1 MTGWRWTHSLRFRLL
16 AATLAALTLAL
27 VLAGLLLN
35 SLFHEHVMRQY
46 EATLS
51 RQLDQLTARLEF
63 DATGQPRIDANTL
76 SDPRWVL
83 PYSGLYWQL
92 DRVSTDAGARS
103 GVLRSRSLWDA
114 TLGLETDALA
124 DGDLHVHQGSGPQG
138 AALLMLERT
147 VSTAEQPGALWRLI
161 VAGDLQE
168 STQAVQRF
176 TGVLS
181 GSLLGLGLL
190 LGLAA
195 LAQVAVGL
203 APLRTLQRAL
213 GEVRAGHTP
222 RLQGRFPQEIQPLI
236 DDFNG
241 VLDQNAAVVARSRT
255 HAGNLAHALKTPLT
269 VMAQAAAEPQGAQPS
284 ELAGLVREQVALAR
298 RHIDWHLSHARAAAA
313 QRLPGQRTALAPV
326 LAGLLRVMERVH
338 AARELDLHGTP
349 VPDSW
354 AFAGE
359 AQDLHEMLGN
369 LLENACQWARH
380 SVLLAVSQ
388 SGDSLQ
394 ILLDDDGPG
403 IPPAQRQAVLTRGVR
418 LDENTPGTGL
428 GLAIA
433 ADLASLYG
441 GQLALEDSPL
451 GGLRV
456 RLSLPS
462 AAPLPA

>member
-1 MTGWRWTHSLRFRLL
+1 MTAWRWARSLRFRLL
-16 AATLAALTLAL
+16 AATLVALVLAL
-27 VLAGLLLN
+27 LLAGLLLK

-63 DATGQPRIDANTL
+63 DANGQPRIDANTL

-92 DRVSTDAGARS
+92 DRVSADASARI

-114 TLGLETDALA
+114 TLALENDALA
-124 DGDLHVHQGSGPQG
+124 DGELHVHQGQGPQG

-147 VSTAEQPGALWRLI
+147 VNTPERPGARWRLI

-176 TGVLS
+176 TGVLT

-213 GEVRAGHTP
+213 GKVRAGQAP
-222 RLQGRFPQEIQPLI
+222 RLQGQFPQEVQPLI

-269 VMAQAAAEPQGAQPS
+269 VMAQAAADPS
-284 ELAGLVREQVALAR
+284 AARAPELAGLVREQVGVAR

-338 AARELDLHGTP
+338 AARELELQGP
-349 VPDSW
+349 QVPDSW

-359 AQDLHEMLGN
+359 AQDLQEMLGN
-369 LLENACQWARH
+369 LLENACQWARQR
-380 SVLLAVSQ
+380 VQLAVSQ
-388 SGDSLQ
+388 SRDGLE

-403 IPPAQRQAVLTRGVR
+403 IPPAQRDAVLKRGVR
-418 LDENTPGTGL
+418 LDESTPGTGL

-441 GQLALEDSPL
+441 GQLTLADSPL

-462 AAPLPA
+462 APLPA